1 MHEQKQAKWA
11 PQYVGE
17 YFITLELQIQ
27 LEFQHFYDA
36 KTTI

>member
-17 YFITLELQIQ
+17 YFITLELQI
-27 LEFQHFYDA
+27 
-36 KTTI
+36 